1 MSDYCMCGYRYIL
14 LMLIP
19 FMNSNI
25 IKNNMY
31 KYLTIIMLSFLTLS
45 SCGDKSEASVKEA
58 TTATTINKQI
68 QNGSA
73 IPATKSVNSGG
84 IQWNSIDDLEKL
96 TANSDK
102 KVLIDVYTTWC
113 GWCKVM
119 DKQTFT
125 NPEVVDYLN
134 ANFHV
139 VKFNAEQKADIQLK
153 GKTYKWVN
161 SGRRGVNM
169 LAHELLNGRLGYP
182 SLVYLDG
189 NLNKIRSSP
198 GFKKPDQLLAEL
210 RGLES
215 I

>member
-1 MSDYCMCGYRYIL
+1 
-14 LMLIP
+14 
-19 FMNSNI
+19 
-25 IKNNMY
+25 MY
-31 KYLTIIMLSFLTLS
+31 KYLTIITLSLIILS
-45 SCGDKSEASVKEA
+45 SCGDKSEAPIQEA

-73 IPATKSVNSGG
+73 IPASKTVSNSG
-84 IQWNSIDDLEKL
+84 IKWNSIDDLEKL

-102 KVLIDVYTTWC
+102 KVFIDVYTSWC

-125 NPEVVDYLN
+125 NPEVIAYLN
-134 ANFHV
+134 ANYHM

-182 SLVYLDG
+182 SLVYLDA
-189 NLNKIRSSP
+189 NLNKIRASP

-210 RGLES
+210 RGLET